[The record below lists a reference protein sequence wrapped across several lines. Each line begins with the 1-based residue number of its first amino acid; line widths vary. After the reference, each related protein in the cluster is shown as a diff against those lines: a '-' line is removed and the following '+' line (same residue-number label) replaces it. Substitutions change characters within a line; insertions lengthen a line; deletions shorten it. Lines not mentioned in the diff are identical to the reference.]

1 MKKFGF
7 TLPLLLTAA
16 LNGAVLEEWPLA
28 SQRYTELGDVKIL
41 DAKELA
47 ASPEERADFS
57 AISDIAYDSRNGL
70 LYGVSDNGLLYVMRA
85 KIGKKRIKALE
96 IVRLEELKGKNG
108 KPLKGKKMRDAE
120 GLDILDKG
128 LIVSFERRPRIALFD
143 TYGRMIRKVELP
155 KPLRKRSNY
164 RGKNKMLEA
173 VVFHPDFGI
182 LSAPE
187 IALKKEDRKKHTI
200 YGKNIRFEMAANG
213 SLTAMA
219 LTKKGNILILE
230 RDFDPLFRDRV
241 TTLSLLNPERGSVK
255 RLAEL
260 RSEDGWNLDNFE
272 GLTHVEA
279 NRFLMIS
286 DDNDNPL
293 QSVVLV
299 LLEIRE

>member
-7 TLPLLLTAA
+7 TLPLLLAAA

-28 SQRYTELGDVKIL
+28 SERCTRFTDFKIL
-41 DAKELA
+41 DAKEVVP
-47 ASPEERADFS
+47 SPDEQADFS
-57 AISDIAYDSRNGL
+57 GISDIAYDRKNGM
-70 LYGVSDNGLLYVMRA
+70 LYGVSDNGLLYVMRV

-120 GLDILDKG
+120 GLDILGKE
-128 LIVSFERRPRIALFD
+128 LIVSFERKPRISLFD
-143 TYGRMIRKVELP
+143 TDGKMLRKTKLP
-155 KPLRKRSNY
+155 KPLRKKSNY

-241 TTLSLLNPERGSVK
+241 ITLSLLNPKRGSVK

-260 RSEDGWNLDNFE
+260 RSEDGWKLDNFE
-272 GLTHVEA
+272 GLTRMEDD
-279 NRFLMIS
+279 RFLMIS
-286 DDNDNPL
+286 DDNANPL
-293 QSVVLV
+293 QSVVVV
-299 LLEIRE
+299 LFEIGE